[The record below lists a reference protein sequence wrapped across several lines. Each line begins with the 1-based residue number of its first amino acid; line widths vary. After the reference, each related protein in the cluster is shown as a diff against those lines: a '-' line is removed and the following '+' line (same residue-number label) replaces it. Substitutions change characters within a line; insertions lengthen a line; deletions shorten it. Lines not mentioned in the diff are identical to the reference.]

1 MLQKLRIIS
10 VKGTLAVETG
20 GKHFEKLSI
29 TNSVFRDIRLVL
41 CSDSPSPQP
50 FTAGVLYPRNAD
62 PDGAARSR
70 CAESTSL
77 HTHAHQVRDRQ
88 NPLKPRSLTM
98 SNLPRTPRW
107 RRLRL
112 PKSTAANR
120 PPRPPFDTSQ
130 HVWIHTPLLYVL
142 AEVLPLPQ
150 SLPRY

>member
-1 MLQKLRIIS
+1 M
-10 VKGTLAVETG
+10 KGTLAVETG

-50 FTAGVLYPRNAD
+50 FTAGVLYPKNAD

-120 PPRPPFDTSQ
+120 PPRPPFDIPNMSGYTLSSCTCWQ
-130 HVWIHTPLLYVL
+130 RFFLCPNHCLGINY
-142 AEVLPLPQ
+142 
-150 SLPRY
+150 